1 MIKRLRSSV
10 SSHMRT
16 AFIAAVFVSGCSTV
30 PGIGRERINF
40 MPAAQMSRLGGESFA
55 SILKQ
60 REVVET
66 GVDVD
71 RVQRIGRSV
80 VRSARALYPEGDLP
94 KNWEIVLI
102 QDDTPNAFALPGGRI
117 GVHTGMVELAGD
129 DDGLGIVIGHEVGH
143 VLAQHS
149 AERMSQSLVLAGGLA
164 VGSVALKDEDAKTQR
179 LVLGAMGV
187 GASLGVALPFSRL
200 HESEADEL
208 GLLIAAN
215 AGFDPRKAIGLWERM
230 AAENSGRLEFLSTH
244 PLPTTRIA
252 DFERLMPAAMVVYRR
267 AVGWFGG
274 MPGPSPKRQHPRPSG
289 RGC

>member
-1 MIKRLRSSV
+1 MDMSV
-10 SSHMRT
+10 SVCA
-16 AFIAAVFVSGCSTV
+16 AFIAAVVVNGCSPV
-30 PGIGRERINF
+30 PGTGRERINF

-60 REVVET
+60 RDVVET
-66 GVDVD
+66 GADVD

-80 VRSARALYPEGDLP
+80 VRSARELYPEGDLP
-94 KNWEIVLI
+94 ATWEIVLI

-117 GVHTGMVELAGD
+117 GVHTGMVEIAGD
-129 DDGLGIVIGHEVGH
+129 DDALGIVIGHEVGH

-164 VGSVALKDEDAKTQR
+164 IGSVALKDEDAKTRR

-230 AAENSGRLEFLSTH
+230 AEANGGSLEFLSTH
-244 PLPTTRIA
+244 PLPKTRIA
-252 DFERLMPAAMVVYRR
+252 DFERLMPRAMQVYRR
-267 AVGWFGG
+267 AI
-274 MPGPSPKRQHPRPSG
+274 G
-289 RGC
+289 R

>member
-1 MIKRLRSSV
+1 MPARLA
-10 SSHMRT
+10 HMGQQNSLLECARRRMAAC
-16 AFIAAVFVSGCSTV
+16 AFAGSLAAVILSGCSTV
-30 PGIGRERINF
+30 PGTGRERINF

-252 DFERLMPAAMVVYRR
+252 DFERLMPAAMVV
-267 AVGWFGG
+267 
-274 MPGPSPKRQHPRPSG
+274 
-289 RGC
+289 